1 VLATSKTVLP
11 KRRQRSILLKYIAKR
26 IALFPIIV
34 LCVITINFVL
44 IHLAPGGPFQILL
57 SNPSFTPKEVQTLEA
72 EYGLNKP
79 LYQQYLT
86 YIFQII
92 FHGNFGNSYFYD
104 IPVIQVIRDYL
115 PNTLVLASFAIILS
129 TAAGIILG
137 VISARRGRYTDRLL
151 GLIAIL
157 SYATPVFWVG
167 VLLILIFSVYLRVLP
182 STGVFVST
190 TGFNLLDFLKHI
202 AMPTFSLSL
211 LLFPP
216 IYFFTR
222 SSLIEVMKAEFVKA
236 LYSKGL
242 TESVVFWRHALRNA
256 LLPIL
261 TLVGLNATFLFGG
274 ATIVEIVFSWPG
286 IGLMTYN
293 AILNK
298 DYPVL
303 LASVFFFSL
312 LVAGLNLVVDILYTV
327 VDPRIS
333 LK

>member
-1 VLATSKTVLP
+1 MLRYII
-11 KRRQRSILLKYIAKR
+11 KRV
-26 IALFPIIV
+26 ALFPVIV
-34 LCVITINFVL
+34 LCVLTINFIL

-57 SNPSFTPKEVQTLEA
+57 SNPTFTVREVQTLEA
-72 EYGLNKP
+72 QYGLNKP

-86 YIFQII
+86 YIYQVVLQ
-92 FHGNFGNSYFYD
+92 GNFGDSYFYD
-104 IPVIQVIRDYL
+104 IPVIQVIEDYL
-115 PNTLVLASFAIILS
+115 PNTLVLASFSIVLS
-129 TAAGIILG
+129 TAAGIFLG
-137 VISARRGRYTDRLL
+137 VISARRGKFVDKFLSL
-151 GLIAIL
+151 VSII

-167 VLLILIFSVYLRVLP
+167 VLLILIFSVYLKILP
-182 STGVFVST
+182 STGVFVSSG
-190 TGFNLLDFLKHI
+190 GFNFIDFLKHI

-222 SSLIEVMKAEFVKA
+222 SSVIEVMKTEFVKA

-242 TESVVFWRHALRNA
+242 KESVVFWRHGLRNA

-261 TLVGLNATFLFGG
+261 TLIGLNATFLFGG

-312 LVAGLNLVVDILYTV
+312 LVAGLNLIVDILYTI
-327 VDPRIS
+327 VDPRIVLS
-333 LK
+333 